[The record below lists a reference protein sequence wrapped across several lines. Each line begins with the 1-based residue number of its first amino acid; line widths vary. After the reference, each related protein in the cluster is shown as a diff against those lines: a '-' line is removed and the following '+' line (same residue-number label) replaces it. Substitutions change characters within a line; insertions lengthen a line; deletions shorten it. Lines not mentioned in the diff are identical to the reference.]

1 MREKI
6 KSYLVFT
13 SLIYRLMMYALLPLL
28 LVVFQF
34 MFLKIMDGS
43 GVPIIVMALIFVE
56 IVADNW
62 FLGGIQEK
70 NAEKIDYLKTS
81 PRGMKVMENALVMDF
96 VRRFLAAV
104 VIFGICNLLS
114 RLFGGEDDFQ
124 SVGVL
129 LFSILVTYSLSVLG
143 TLIARFG
150 SYLWVSLIIGYF
162 AAIIGLICC
171 IFLMFGA
178 SIMMLNT
185 ILAVLA
191 IIVSI
196 LAVKIAMKRV
206 KGGYY
211 DK

>member
-1 MREKI
+1 MKQKI

-13 SLIYRLMMYALLPLL
+13 SRIYRLMMYVLMPLCL
-28 LVVFQF
+28 MVFQTF
-34 MFLKIMDGS
+34 YLKVMGGS
-43 GVPIIVMALIFVE
+43 GVPFIIMILILAEVM
-56 IVADNW
+56 ADNW

-81 PRGMKVMENALVMDF
+81 SRGMKVMENALVMDF
-96 VRRFLAAV
+96 VRRFLAAA
-104 VIFGICNLLS
+104 VIFGVCNLLS

-129 LFSILVTYSLSVLG
+129 LFSVLITYSLSVLG

-150 SYLWVSLIIGYF
+150 SYLWVSLLTGYF
-162 AAIIGLICC
+162 ASIIGLICC
-171 IFLMFGA
+171 IFLMFGD

-185 ILAVLA
+185 IFAVLG
-191 IIVSI
+191 IIVTI
-196 LAVKIAMKRV
+196 LAVKIAMKKV
-206 KGGYY
+206 EGGYY